1 MNINIKI
8 VLFTILELAFLLLI
22 NFIGFW
28 AINLSVIICIIELIN
43 YEKTLLE
50 S

>member
-8 VLFTILELAFLLLI
+8 ILFTILELAFLLLI
-22 NFIGFW
+22 NFIGLW
-28 AINLSVIICIIELIN
+28 AVNLSVIICIIELIN